1 MLKTTIIFLTA
12 TSIFLLS
19 FIVIEND
26 SPREKIRS
34 FYREQYKELANRLEN
49 LKTSIKTDKG
59 EKIIQSQFLEARIP
73 FKKIEGLIAYYF
85 DLEAAKINGPAID
98 FTEEEDPAA
107 YHEPQGFQMIES
119 FLYPEYDTSKKEE
132 LLRYTEKLSE
142 LINAFNSISN
152 TFEPDDYILDAT
164 MEELYRIL
172 ALGITGFDSPI
183 AHLSLIEAKASLQ
196 GIEATIDAYK
206 DEFIKT
212 KADYLYALKLSGE
225 AQRYLDRHNDFDRF
239 NHMEFISRFLTP
251 LSEWL
256 GTARTITGKKDL
268 PGRYCMIDKKSHL
281 FNSSSLKKLI
291 YIDDDTISDEKIALG
306 KKLFYDPLLSATG
319 KRSCAGCHQPD
330 KSFTDGLPKALQLDE
345 HGSLSRNTP
354 TLWNATL
361 QRNLFSD
368 SRQVSLDYLI
378 MEVMGNEKE
387 MNSGPSRSI
396 EKIKHQ
402 QDYQAL
408 YHKAYPSQT
417 DTIADA
423 KMVNAISMYL
433 RTLISYNSRFDQYMR
448 GDKTKMKQNEI
459 RGFNLFMGKARCAT
473 CHFVPFFNGSKPPTY
488 YYQESEVLGVPETT
502 DTVNAVLDTDPG
514 RFAITNTSFH
524 KGAFKTPTLRNIE
537 FTGPYMHNG
546 VYKTLEEVLDF
557 YNKGGGAGLKIAPE
571 NQTLAPDRLGLTKR
585 EIKDIISFLKTLNDT
600 SGLSELRF

>member
-1 MLKTTIIFLTA
+1 VLKTTIIFITA

-26 SPREKIRS
+26 SPEEKVKS
-34 FYREQYKELANRLEN
+34 FYREQYKELAKRLEV
-49 LKTSIKTDKG
+49 LKAAIKNNETQKSI
-59 EKIIQSQFLEARIP
+59 QAHFLQARIP
-73 FKKIEGLIAYYF
+73 YKKLEGIITYYF
-85 DLEAAKINGPAID
+85 DLEAPKMNGPAID

-142 LINAFNSISN
+142 LVNAFSSISN
-152 TFEPDDYILDAT
+152 TFEPDGYVLDAT

-172 ALGITGFDSPI
+172 TLGITGFDSPI
-183 AHLSLIEAKASLQ
+183 AHLSLPEAKASLQ
-196 GIEATIDAYK
+196 SVDAIIEAYK
-206 DEFIKT
+206 EEFART
-212 KADYLYALKLSGE
+212 KADYTYALGLSAE
-225 AQRYLDRHNDFDRF
+225 AQRYLDKHTDFDRF
-239 NHMEFISRFLTP
+239 DRMEFISRFLNP

-256 GTARTITGKKDL
+256 GKAQTITGKKD
-268 PGRYCMIDKKSHL
+268 PAGRYCMITKSSNL
-281 FNSSSLKKLI
+281 FNSSSLKKLL
-291 YIDDDTISDEKIALG
+291 YIDDDTITDQKIELG
-306 KKLFYDPLLSATG
+306 KKLFYDPMLSATG

-378 MEVMGNEKE
+378 TEVMGNEKE
-387 MNSGPSRSI
+387 MNSGHSRSI
-396 EKIKHQ
+396 EKIKNQ

-408 YHKAYPSQT
+408 YHKAYPSHT
-417 DTIADA
+417 DTIADM

-433 RTLISYNSRFDQYMR
+433 RTLVSYNSRFDQYMR
-448 GDKTKMKQNEI
+448 GDKTKMKSNEVK
-459 RGFNLFMGKARCAT
+459 GFNLFMGKARCAT

-488 YYQESEVLGVPETT
+488 YYQESEVLGVPATT

-600 SGLSELRF
+600 SGLN